1 MNALKYFVLGLF
13 LLIFCTG
20 LSILSCKGTISGTV
34 TDPAENPVEGATVTL
49 SEGDY
54 SSTTDA
60 EGKYVLN
67 AIPLGNYTVTASKQG
82 YTDGSKEVSLEKSG
96 IFDFKVEV
104 TADIQLGNITQP
116 LVPTKII
123 SNASPTTIYADG
135 TSTSLITATVC
146 YNDNTTVTNATN
158 SVIFTVSGQG
168 TLLGSAS
175 KNAISGIATV
185 TLQSTSTAGTITVTS
200 TALGLSQS
208 VVNVTTLLPSLKII
222 NTANPYAI
230 SADGTSTSLITA
242 RICDSGNNT
251 VTTATNEITFSII
264 PYHTGWNVGTL
275 LGTNP
280 KNATNGI
287 VTIIFQTSTTP
298 DFVTIKSVSVGI
310 TPGQVEV
317 TTTVP

>member
-34 TDPAENPVEGATVTL
+34 TDPGENPVEGATVTL
-49 SEGDY
+49 SEGEY
-54 SSTTDA
+54 SATTDA

-82 YTDGSKEVSLEKSG
+82 YTDDSKEVSLEKSG

-116 LVPTKII
+116 MVPTKII
-123 SNASPTTIYADG
+123 SNVSPTTIYADG
-135 TSTSLITATVC
+135 TSTSLITATIC
-146 YNDNTTVTNATN
+146 YNDNTTVTTAAN
-158 SVIFTVSGQG
+158 SVTFSITGEG

-200 TALGLSQS
+200 ISSDLVQGVIS
-208 VVNVTTLLPSLKII
+208 VNTVPPPIKII
-222 NTANPYAI
+222 NTASPTWIVANG
-230 SADGTSTSLITA
+230 SSTSLVTV
-242 RICDSGNNT
+242 RICDTDNN
-251 VTTATNEITFSII
+251 VVPIATNEITFSVS
-264 PYHTGWNVGTL
+264 GRGSL
-275 LGTNP
+275 LGSTV
-280 KNATNGI
+280 KNSLNGMT
-287 VTIIFQTSTTP
+287 TIDLQSTTIP
-298 DFVTIKSVSVGI
+298 GTATVTATSNGLNQGI
-310 TPGQVEV
+310 INVI
-317 TTTVP
+317 TTSP